1 MGGTHNILCL
11 EAVKRV
17 DNTKEKEV
25 TRTVCQG
32 QGCSKNN
39 RSSHARLREK
49 G

>member
-17 DNTKEKEV
+17 DGTRKEV